1 MPPRRITPI
10 AVNSA
15 AANSNSNSLGPNN
28 RNNATKKYQ
37 ENMFAALADG
47 KITLE
52 EALRLKN
59 EKQRERNNAIYE
71 KYKKRDKAKKK
82 EKVMEW
88 NNLNEPNNEMKNEAR
103 KLGVKL
109 TTSYKINGKTV
120 REEIPRGK
128 LRKKI
133 NKAKK
138 ILKEKAEAKAEAVKA
153 KANAKEKEAKAKANA
168 KAAKVKAKANAEAAK
183 AKMPNLKKRAKAL
196 KVSITKPWRLPM
208 GLPQKKYVYKSVNE
222 LENNIANAEKAMV
235 REERRKRYEQRKKNE
250 RAAEKTRA
258 KAKRDYE
265 KLNSTKKW
273 RNATRGFFLKN
284 KSKSVERS
292 KKVRKAARNN
302 LAAKRRGA
310 APKKKGIPQAL
321 KNEAKRLG
329 IKLTYTRPGSSS
341 GTYLSVKQI
350 QAKINAK
357 KGGAGAKNNAARR
370 IQSYRNQRD
379 ELLREYKQIL
389 NEEERRLRKQLANIN
404 SNSNSNALVPHFI
417 RRQAAANANARVAQ
431 ILNNNTATNYS
442 SSNSNNNYRVN
453 RSPAVKPSMVKKSSG
468 GRFTSARMQQLAR
481 NAARRPRWV

>member
-1 MPPRRITPI
+1 M
-10 AVNSA
+10 
-15 AANSNSNSLGPNN
+15 
-28 RNNATKKYQ
+28 
-37 ENMFAALADG
+37 
-47 KITLE
+47 LE
-52 EALRLKN
+52 
-59 EKQRERNNAIYE
+59 
-71 KYKKRDKAKKK
+71 
-82 EKVMEW
+82 W
-88 NNLNEPNNEMKNEAR
+88 SNLNEPNNEMKNEAR

-109 TTSYKINGKTV
+109 TTNYKIDGKKV

-153 KANAKEKEAKAKANA
+153 KANAKEKEAQVKASA
-168 KAAKVKAKANAEAAK
+168 KAAKAKAKANAEAK
-183 AKMPNLKKRAKAL
+183 AKMPNLKKRAKAPKCQL
-196 KVSITKPWRLPM
+196 RPRRRM
-208 GLPQKKYVYKSVNE
+208 GLPQKKFVYKSVNE

-321 KNEAKRLG
+321 KNEAKRL
-329 IKLTYTRPGSSS
+329 
-341 GTYLSVKQI
+341 
-350 QAKINAK
+350 
-357 KGGAGAKNNAARR
+357 
-370 IQSYRNQRD
+370 
-379 ELLREYKQIL
+379 EL
-389 NEEERRLRKQLANIN
+389 N
-404 SNSNSNALVPHFI
+404 
-417 RRQAAANANARVAQ
+417 
-431 ILNNNTATNYS
+431 
-442 SSNSNNNYRVN
+442 
-453 RSPAVKPSMVKKSSG
+453 
-468 GRFTSARMQQLAR
+468 
-481 NAARRPRWV
+481 